1 MAYILIT
8 GGTGGLGHE
17 VVTHI
22 NLDRN
27 RVRIMSRRSRPEN
40 LDARL
45 EWAQADLSSGNG
57 LAEAVRGTQTILHLA
72 TNPIH
77 IHTVDVEGTRRLL
90 EAARREQIKN
100 FVYIS
105 IVGIEHFPKMG
116 YYKSKIAAERLIE
129 SSGVPYTILR
139 ATQFHSLV
147 DMILR
152 AANHLP
158 FLLLPTD
165 FQGQPTDSG
174 EVAAHLIQLGEE
186 GAKGRVPDMAGP
198 DLLRLG
204 DMARTW
210 LKTRQIRKA
219 ITHLPVWGATANAYR
234 RGMNTA
240 PAQVVG
246 RVTWTEWVER
256 TYGQLQEAL

>member
-1 MAYILIT
+1 MTYILIT
-8 GGTGGLGHE
+8 GGTGGLGHQ

-77 IHTVDVEGTRRLL
+77 MQTVDMEGTRRLL
-90 EAARREQIKN
+90 EAACREQIKN

-116 YYKSKIAAERLIE
+116 YYKSKLSVERLIE

-139 ATQFHSLV
+139 ATQFHSLI

-152 AANHLP
+152 AANRLP

-165 FQGQPTDSG
+165 FQSQPIDSG

-186 GAKGRVPDMAGP
+186 GAKGRVPDLAGP
-198 DLLRLG
+198 DRLRLS
-204 DMARTW
+204 DMAYTW
-210 LKTRQIRKA
+210 LTTRHIRKP
-219 ITHLPVWGATANAYR
+219 IIRLPVWGATVNAYR
-234 RGMNTA
+234 RGMNTV
-240 PAQVVG
+240 PTQVIG
-246 RVTWTEWVER
+246 KVTWAEWVER
-256 TYGQLQEAL
+256 RYGSY